1 MLIIEKVLL
10 LKNSEI
16 FLNCKESDLVEIASI
31 CHENYIDPG
40 VTIFNKGDAGNC
52 MYFIYSGSVSIH
64 DQQHQLAVLSDNEI
78 FGELS
83 LLDSEARSASATTIT
98 DCILLKI
105 EQEHFY
111 DVVATNTDILK
122 GIMRTICKR
131 LREQDRITI
140 EMKNASVQ
148 SGV

>member
-16 FLNCKESDLVEIASI
+16 FFNCKESDLVEVASI
-31 CHENYIDPG
+31 CREDYIDAG

-52 MYFIYSGSVSIH
+52 MYFIYSGKVSIH
-64 DQQHQLAVLSDNEI
+64 DQQHQLAELSDNEI

-83 LLDSEARSASATTIT
+83 LLDSEARSASATTVT

-111 DVVATNTDILK
+111 DVIATNTDILK
-122 GIMRTICKR
+122 GIMRTLCKR